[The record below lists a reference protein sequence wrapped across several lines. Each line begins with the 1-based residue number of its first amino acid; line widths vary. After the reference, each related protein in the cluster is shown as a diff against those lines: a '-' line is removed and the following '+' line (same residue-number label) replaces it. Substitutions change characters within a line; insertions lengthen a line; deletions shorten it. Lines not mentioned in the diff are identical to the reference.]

1 MTNDRAGFSE
11 LFPHRVCINLD
22 RRPERWERMR
32 TRLSHAGLG
41 AVERFR
47 AVDGRDLQL
56 PPQWPE
62 TAGGVGCL
70 PSHPP
75 AGEQGPAPPCE
86 NILITA
92 DEVGF
97 SGGFFYE

>member
-32 TRLSHAGLG
+32 TRLSDAGLG

-62 TAGGVGCL
+62 TAGAFGCL
-70 PSHPP
+70 QSHL
-75 AGEQGPAPPCE
+75 AVVKQARAQQCE
-86 NILITA
+86 NILIMEDDVVFA
-92 DEVGF
+92 E
-97 SGGFFYE
+97 